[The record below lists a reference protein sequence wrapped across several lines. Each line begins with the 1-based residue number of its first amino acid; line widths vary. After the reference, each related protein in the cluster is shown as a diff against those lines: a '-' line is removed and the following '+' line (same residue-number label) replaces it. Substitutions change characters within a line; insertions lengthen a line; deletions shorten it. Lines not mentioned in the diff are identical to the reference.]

1 MEATRNIFLPV
12 TGWCLHVADHKMT
25 FKKKNYTLT
34 DTRLIQ
40 SEVNGL
46 LNLERLPQN
55 RHKLFS
61 MKMGFKHLKPCK
73 SVGMFSLDKIQHFGF
88 AFTSADAKAL
98 TVRPLVPFLH
108 AFYIKSM
115 WTFYQFTFKSSHS
128 WKFLHFYTNKSV
140 CYSAGTA
147 FKRDGVAERSNM
159 NQSGSLI

>member
-1 MEATRNIFLPV
+1 
-12 TGWCLHVADHKMT
+12 MT

-34 DTRLIQ
+34 DIRLIH

-46 LNLERLPQN
+46 LNPERLPQN
-55 RHKLFS
+55 RHKVFS

-108 AFYIKSM
+108 AF
-115 WTFYQFTFKSSHS
+115 
-128 WKFLHFYTNKSV
+128 LH
-140 CYSAGTA
+140 
-147 FKRDGVAERSNM
+147 
-159 NQSGSLI
+159 